1 MARTQDDGLTLYKK
15 EEVKVVGD
23 QAVRFRDVCVHEF
36 KMGDVDDVEIY
47 AAEPIWKWQQTE
59 AGKWVMENA
68 FEPPYW
74 IRQSDYATWGH
85 VYRIM
90 ARLSE
95 QNETFWTLKWGNK

>member
-1 MARTQDDGLTLYKK
+1 MTRTQADGLTLYKK
-15 EEVKVVGD
+15 EEVKVIGD
-23 QAVRFRDVCVHEF
+23 QAVRFRDVCVYEF

-68 FEPPYW
+68 VEPPYW
-74 IRQSDYATWGH
+74 IRQSDYAAWGH
-85 VYRIM
+85 VYRVM

-95 QNETFWTLKWGNK
+95 QQETFWTLKWGNK